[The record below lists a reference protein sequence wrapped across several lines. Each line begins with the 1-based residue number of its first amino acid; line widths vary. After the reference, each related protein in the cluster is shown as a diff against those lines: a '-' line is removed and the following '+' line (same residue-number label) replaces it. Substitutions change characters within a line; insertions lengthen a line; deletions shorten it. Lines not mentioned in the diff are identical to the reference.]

1 METHIAC
8 TYVLK
13 VSAELEDSGGC
24 ERISEKQKVE
34 AQHSSHPTN
43 VGSRGLQGYARA
55 AALAEPLSGRAGTSA
70 VTSYN
75 SRVEMVVRMCALGS
89 GKPEFE
95 F

>member
-34 AQHSSHPTN
+34 VRRSSQPTN
-43 VGSRGLQGYARA
+43 LGSRRA
-55 AALAEPLSGRAGTSA
+55 SEIEKHRSTG
-70 VTSYN
+70 
-75 SRVEMVVRMCALGS
+75 
-89 GKPEFE
+89 
-95 F
+95 

>member
-34 AQHSSHPTN
+34 VQHSSHPTN
-43 VGSRGLQGYARA
+43 VGSRGLQGYTRT
-55 AALAEPLSGRAGTSA
+55 AALAELLSGRAGT
-70 VTSYN
+70 
-75 SRVEMVVRMCALGS
+75 
-89 GKPEFE
+89 
-95 F
+95 